1 MSAGRRWGP
10 RGVALLILLTVLL
23 VSSGLAGLPSEAA
36 QAMPPPEATAQ
47 GGALRAGLSPTVL
60 GDINNDGLVDTRD
73 YGLWRQ
79 AFGATNCGNAA
90 DLDGNCIVDT
100 RDYGI
105 WRQHFGQTGA
115 TPTPT
120 SLATNCIPV
129 GAICH
134 ANVSAGLPVSVRTGP
149 IVLGDCASPTDPVN
163 CAQFT
168 ATTDGFTVTGRFG
181 LAQVELP
188 GVFLMIAVVDAT
200 TGAPAGTRTVFCPGT
215 TPTCNGTLVSGN
227 VRPQLGGTVTLLV
240 PVGG

>member
-1 MSAGRRWGP
+1 MSAGSRWGP

-23 VSSGLAGLPSEAA
+23 VSSGLSGLPSEAA
-36 QAMPPPEATAQ
+36 QATAQ
-47 GGALRAGLSPTVL
+47 GGDVRAGRSLTVV
-60 GDINNDGLVDTRD
+60 GDINQDGIVDTRD

-79 AFGATNCGNAA
+79 RFGQQGAGNPA
-90 DLDGNCIVDT
+90 DLNQDSIVDT

-105 WRQHFGQTGA
+105 WRQNFGQQGP

-120 SLATNCIPV
+120 VAATNCIPV

-181 LAQVELP
+181 LAQVQLP
-188 GVFLMIAVVDAT
+188 GVLLMIAVVDAT
-200 TGAPAGTRTVFCPGT
+200 TGAPAGTRTVPCPGT
-215 TPTCNGTLVSGN
+215 TATCNGTLVSGN